1 MSRRTLNLDDRLYD
15 YVLTA
20 SLREHP
26 ALAELREATRKH
38 PHAGMQISPEQGQL
52 LRCWSS

>member
-15 YVLTA
+15 YVLDA
-20 SLREHP
+20 SLREHL
-26 ALAELREATRKH
+26 LAELREATRKH

>member
-15 YVLTA
+15 YVLEA

-26 ALAELREATRKH
+26 MLAELREKTRSH
-38 PHAGMQISPEQGQL
+38 AHAGMQISPEQGNC